1 MKTNKNWLF
10 IGVCLFLAV
19 MVEVS
24 FFSYSIGISYSL
36 LIAAFYTSFFSLF
49 RKQPF
54 HHKQISGMLFFSICI
69 LALTFAVYS
78 NPLFNVINFMLIP
91 LIVFVHTVLLT
102 SSMTVRW
109 DSKAFLVLLVKKI
122 KQLFHFVKLIAK
134 ISSRQTKRK
143 VNKST
148 YKTAMKI
155 SLGVLISMPL
165 VVIITILLSA
175 ADEKFAAL
183 LIVIPEMLASLDTD
197 VFWRFIKIL
206 IFAIVF
212 YCYFKVVT
220 KRTSIKERLPKVI
233 KRNWDTIIIATI
245 LTFINLI
252 YLLFA
257 IVQFQYLFSGAL
269 QEGFSYAEYAR
280 RGFFELVLV
289 TIINYF
295 ILLST
300 LTFVKNTQAKTVK
313 VLLTLL
319 IVFSGVLLSSAFIRL
334 MLYEQA
340 YGFTTSRILAHSFM
354 IFLFIILAYTLV
366 KVWINRLP
374 LARFYLIAVVL
385 YYVGLNLIGIDQ
397 LIVSKNIER
406 YEATEK
412 IDIDYLGQISY
423 SAVPTLI
430 EFYLE
435 NPEIVGLK
443 SMLLNKQKQISQE
456 KTSWLSFNLSR
467 ERAIKAFQEL
477 E

>member
-1 MKTNKNWLF
+1 MNINKNWFF

-19 MVEVS
+19 MAEVS
-24 FFSYSIGISYSL
+24 LFSHPVGISYSVFVATFY
-36 LIAAFYTSFFSLF
+36 IVFFAFF

-54 HHKQISGMLFFSICI
+54 HHKQISGLLFLTLGVLTI
-69 LALTFAVYS
+69 TFAVYS

-102 SSMTVRW
+102 SSTTVRW
-109 DSKAFLVLLVKKI
+109 DSKDFLVLLVKKI
-122 KQLFHFVKLIAK
+122 KQLFHFVKLMAK

-165 VVIITILLSA
+165 VVVITILLSA
-175 ADEKFAAL
+175 ADEKFADL

-220 KRTSIKERLPKVI
+220 KKTRIKERLPKVI

-245 LTFINLI
+245 LIFINLI

-300 LTFVKNTQAKTVK
+300 ITFVKNTQAKTVK
-313 VLLTLL
+313 VLLTFL
-319 IVFSGVLLSSAFIRL
+319 IAFSGVLLSSAFIRL

-385 YYVGLNLIGIDQ
+385 YYVGLNLVGIDQ

-406 YEATEK
+406 YEETEK
-412 IDIDYLGQISY
+412 IDIEYLDQLSY
-423 SAVPTLI
+423 SAVPALL
-430 EFYLE
+430 ELYQE
-435 NPEIVGLK
+435 NPEIIGLK
-443 SMLLNKQKQISQE
+443 SILLHKQVQISSEDGPWQ
-456 KTSWLSFNLSR
+456 SFNLSR
-467 ERAIKAFQEL
+467 ERAKKALQEL
-477 E
+477 K